1 MHSTPYNN
9 GGQRPALTH
18 ANVPVALMLPAR
30 FRLASLGRL
39 CLVTC
44 FLAAMLLMH
53 AQSAEAGPRGGRFN
67 QPFSRYANQD
77 PLPAVLLDFAQTQ
90 GYRAVVAPG
99 VDGVIS
105 GRFDAVPPGTF
116 LDGIRAAFGVSWYT
130 LGSTI
135 YFYPE
140 AQSTRMFISPRA
152 IQPEVMFE
160 ALRSSGVLSPEL
172 SAELAP
178 GGQMIIVY
186 GPPNYLSEVR
196 DAVAA
201 FEETRTANVVMR
213 VFPLKYAWADDITL
227 TSMDNTITVP
237 GVASILRAMITGA
250 SASTTRVSQDSAS
263 VDNLL
268 GTGLAAQGAESIPMA
283 PKAEI
288 MPGAQVGGV
297 FVNVMADPRVNAI
310 IVTDAEY
317 RMAYYEQVIADLD
330 QPVELVEIHAAIV
343 DIDVDYTRELG
354 VNYQGSGMG
363 DHWGGGGSLSN
374 DGSSYIPNPP
384 AGVVPGAGLNLS
396 TIYTAG
402 SDYFIA
408 RVHALEENGDARV
421 LGRPSVLTVDNVQAT
436 LENTSTYY
444 IKIEGYQAVD
454 LFKVEAGTVLKV
466 TPHIIR
472 RDGMPDSVKLA
483 VTVQDNQDTQD
494 DATAIGVIPPVKQTK
509 INTQAIIGA
518 GQSLLIGGYY
528 FEESREDESG
538 IPVLM
543 SIPVLGQLF
552 RTDSTKTR
560 RMERLIMITPRVIKL
575 DELPTIPERVDNR
588 SFHMAPGQADYEY
601 REPEEKPRRGGCGRK
616 TPAPDSSP
624 QMAKSAGT

>member
-1 MHSTPYNN
+1 MPADFPAVSALFAHS
-9 GGQRPALTH
+9 RIL
-18 ANVPVALMLPAR
+18 R
-30 FRLASLGRL
+30 LGRL
-39 CLVTC
+39 CLLIC
-44 FLAAMLLMH
+44 FLAVTVLIH
-53 AQSAEAGPRGGRFN
+53 THTAEAGPRGGRFN

-77 PLPAVLLDFAQTQ
+77 PLQSVLLDFAQTQ

-99 VDGVIS
+99 VEGVIS

-130 LGSTI
+130 LGSTLC
-135 YFYPE
+135 FYPE

-152 IQPEVMFE
+152 TQPEVMFE

-186 GPPNYLSEVR
+186 GPPNYLNEVR

-237 GVASILRAMITGA
+237 GVASILRAMITGD
-250 SASTTRVSQDSAS
+250 SASTTRVSQEPAS
-263 VDNLL
+263 MENLL
-268 GTGLAAQGAESIPMA
+268 GTGLAAQGSESIPMA
-283 PKAEI
+283 PRAEI

-297 FVNVMADPRVNAI
+297 LVNVMADPRVNAI

-363 DHWGGGGSLSN
+363 GHWGGGGSLSN
-374 DGSSYIPNPP
+374 DGSNYIPNPP
-384 AGVVPGAGLNLS
+384 AGIIPGTGLNIS

-402 SDYFIA
+402 ADYFIA

-472 RDGMPDSVKLA
+472 REGMPDSVKLA

-494 DATAIGVIPPVKQTK
+494 DTVTVGEIPPVKQTK
-509 INTQAIIGA
+509 INTQAIVGV

-528 FEESREDESG
+528 FEESRDDESG

-552 RTDSTKTR
+552 RTDSTKNR

-575 DELPTIPERVDNR
+575 DELPAIPERLDNKE
-588 SFHMAPGQADYEY
+588 FHVAPGQADYEY
-601 REPEEKPRRGGCGRK
+601 RTPQEKPRRSGCGRK
-616 TPAPDSSP
+616 TPAPESDMQP
-624 QMAKSAGT
+624 VAAGT

>member
-1 MHSTPYNN
+1 MHSRSYLNR
-9 GGQRPALTH
+9 GQRS
-18 ANVPVALMLPAR
+18 ALMPADFPAVSALFAHSR
-30 FRLASLGRL
+30 ILRLGRL
-39 CLVTC
+39 CLLIC
-44 FLAAMLLMH
+44 FLAVTVLIH
-53 AQSAEAGPRGGRFN
+53 THTAEAGPRGGRFN

-77 PLPAVLLDFAQTQ
+77 PLQSVLLDFAQTQ

-99 VDGVIS
+99 VEGVIS

-116 LDGIRAAFGVSWYT
+116 LDGIRAAFGVSSYT
-130 LGSTI
+130 LGSTLC
-135 YFYPE
+135 FYPE

-152 IQPEVMFE
+152 TQPEVMFE

-186 GPPNYLSEVR
+186 GPPNYLNEVR

-237 GVASILRAMITGA
+237 GVASILRAMITGD
-250 SASTTRVSQDSAS
+250 SASTTRVSQEPAS
-263 VDNLL
+263 MENLL
-268 GTGLAAQGAESIPMA
+268 GTGLAAQGSESIPMA
-283 PKAEI
+283 PRAEI

-297 FVNVMADPRVNAI
+297 LVNVMADPRVNAI

-363 DHWGGGGSLSN
+363 GHWGGGGSLSN
-374 DGSSYIPNPP
+374 DGSNYIPNPP
-384 AGVVPGAGLNLS
+384 AGIIPGTGLNIS

-402 SDYFIA
+402 ADYFIA

-472 RDGMPDSVKLA
+472 REGMPDSVKLA

-494 DATAIGVIPPVKQTK
+494 DTVTVGEIPPVKQTK
-509 INTQAIIGA
+509 INTQAIVGV

-528 FEESREDESG
+528 FEESRDDESG

-552 RTDSTKTR
+552 RTDSTKNR

-575 DELPTIPERVDNR
+575 DELPAIPERLDNKE
-588 SFHMAPGQADYEY
+588 FHVAPGQADYEY
-601 REPEEKPRRGGCGRK
+601 RTPQEKPRRSGCGRK
-616 TPAPDSSP
+616 TPAPESDMQP
-624 QMAKSAGT
+624 VAAGT